1 MSTSRARKLANRKR
15 RIQYRLRPR
24 DGGRRLLLERPT
36 DGVLMPIQLANGD
49 VPVAVLPKTLQPPF
63 AKLFHVPKHGRSAD
77 SHQLGGL
84 FASIPMM
91 QQ

>member
-1 MSTSRARKLANRKR
+1 MRGTALHSRQVRDALAG
-15 RIQYRLRPR
+15 LG